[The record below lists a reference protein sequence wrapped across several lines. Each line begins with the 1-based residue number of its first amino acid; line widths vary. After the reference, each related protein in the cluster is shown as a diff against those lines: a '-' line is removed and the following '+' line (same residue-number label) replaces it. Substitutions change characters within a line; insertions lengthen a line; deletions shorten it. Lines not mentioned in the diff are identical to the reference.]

1 MPANFLV
8 VKSPKI
14 ASTKVV
20 KAKAARVLVVSKGNV
35 PKASEEDMRRLEQ
48 AARTPQK
55 KRRNYPQIAIA

>member
-35 PKASEEDMRRLEQ
+35 PKASEEDMRRLEHLVNQ
-48 AARTPQK
+48 RHGRTTSG
-55 KRRNYPQIAIA
+55 